1 MIPMTQALQ
10 AFMKRPTTIIGIG
23 TALLF
28 QLIFS
33 VVWMTGYDGIT
44 DRTDQLRIGVVNE
57 DQQLGAMVAAN
68 LAEQLPVQVQAVDEL
83 AAAERMLD
91 ERELQMVVHIPADF
105 SARAQAADQTAEIA
119 YTINESNA
127 SLIKSMMSGIAGQI
141 TATVNKQAIAG
152 GAAQML
158 AGLELPEQQA
168 QQMAGALS
176 ERVASEFKYTN
187 PVQGVNNQMVPMMM
201 VLASYVGA
209 MIMGMNLEQSNM
221 AVAAAAGRWQRFGAR
236 VVINL
241 VSSVIVSLVGTSL
254 VMALGGQAE
263 SGFLAMWGFQAL
275 FILTFMFVSQLFLIV
290 FGMGGMLFNI
300 MLLSAQLVSSGA
312 MMPREL
318 LSDFYNGLSWF
329 FPATYAVEGSMN
341 LLFGGPDIGD
351 AAVGLLLVLAVATV
365 LGIAATAVRKSPKG
379 APAVMPAMQGR

>member
-1 MIPMTQALQ
+1 MKQALQ
-10 AFMKRPTTIIGIG
+10 AFMKRPTTLIGIG

-44 DRTDQLRIGVVNE
+44 DRTDHLRIGVVNE
-57 DQQLGAMVAAN
+57 DRQLGAMVAAS

-83 AAAERMLD
+83 ASAERMLD

-105 SARAQAADQTAEIA
+105 TARAQSADQTAAIR

-168 QQMAGALS
+168 EQMAGALS
-176 ERVASEFKYTN
+176 ERVASAFTYTN

-221 AVAAAAGRWQRFGAR
+221 AAAAQAGRWQRFGAR
-236 VVINL
+236 IMINL
-241 VSSVIVSLVGTSL
+241 VASIVVSLAGTSL

-263 SGFLAMWGFQAL
+263 NGFLAMWGFQAL

-290 FGMGGMLFNI
+290 FGLAGMLFNI
-300 MLLSAQLVSSGA
+300 ILLSAQLVSSGA

-341 LLFGGPDIGD
+341 LLFGGPGIGD
-351 AAVGLLLVLAVATV
+351 AIVGLLLVLAAAVALSVVAT
-365 LGIAATAVRKSPKG
+365 AARKSTKG
-379 APAVMPAMQGR
+379 APAGVPAMQGR

>member
-1 MIPMTQALQ
+1 MVMKQALQ
-10 AFMKRPTTIIGIG
+10 AFMKRPTTLIGIG

-57 DQQLGAMVAAN
+57 DQQLGAMVAAS
-68 LAEQLPVQVQAVDEL
+68 LAEQLPVQVKAVGEL

-91 ERELQMVVHIPADF
+91 ERELHMVVHIPADF
-105 SARAQAADQTAEIA
+105 SARAQSADQTAAIR

-158 AGLELPEQQA
+158 AGLELPERQA
-168 QQMAGALS
+168 EQMAGALS
-176 ERVASEFKYTN
+176 ERVASTFTYTN

-221 AVAAAAGRWQRFGAR
+221 AAATKTGRWQRFGAR
-236 VVINL
+236 VAINL

-263 SGFLAMWGFQAL
+263 NGFLAMWGFQAL

-290 FGMGGMLFNI
+290 FGMAGMLFNI

-341 LLFGGPDIGD
+341 LLFGGPGVGD
-351 AAVGLLLVLAVATV
+351 AVVGLLLVLAAAIALAVVAT
-365 LGIAATAVRKSPKG
+365 AARRSSKG
-379 APAVMPAMQGR
+379 EPVGVPVMQGR